1 MAALFHSGHKRV
13 AARIIAAMFRPL
25 PLAIGLRYTRAKRR
39 NHFISFITG
48 TSIVGMALGITALIT
63 VLSVMNG
70 FEKELRAKILG
81 VTAHTTIGTNF
92 RPMDDWQSLIGLMA
106 RQPHVQG
113 VAPFIRS
120 AAMATHDQRVNGTV
134 VYGVDPMLE
143 PKVTVLGD
151 KAHGGA
157 DLSVLAADGGIVLG
171 RALAEKLKVKVGDR
185 LTLVAPQPT
194 DTPGEVTPE
203 LRAFQIRGI
212 FSVGMY
218 EYDSAL
224 ALLNI
229 ADAQALFKMG
239 AAVSGLRIR
248 FDDPMVSLDEG
259 NRIVAGLGENFV
271 AIDWTQFHVNFF
283 RALKSQKA
291 MLFVIVT
298 MIVAVAA
305 FNIVSTL
312 VMTVQDKRS
321 DIAILRTLGLKP
333 GSVMGVFMVQGV
345 VIGLLGTLV
354 GGFCGVW
361 LAAFI
366 NQIAAWIERA
376 TGIDLLPAEV
386 YFLSELPYEIHVS
399 DVIVVCAT
407 AFLLSV
413 LATLYPA
420 WRAARTQP
428 AEALRY
434 E

>member
-1 MAALFHSGHKRV
+1 
-13 AARIIAAMFRPL
+13 MFRPL
-25 PLAIGLRYTRAKRR
+25 PLYIGLRYTRARRR
-39 NHFISFITG
+39 NHFISFITA

-70 FEKELRAKILG
+70 FEKELRNKILG

-92 RPMDDWQSLIGLMA
+92 RPMDDWPQLIELLG
-106 RQPHVQG
+106 RQPHVLG

-120 AAMATHDQRVNGTV
+120 AAMATRDQRVNGTV
-134 VYGVDPMLE
+134 VYGIDPVLE
-143 PKVTVLGD
+143 PKVTILGD
-151 KAHGGA
+151 PARGGA
-157 DLSVLAADGGIVLG
+157 DLGVLKEPGGIVLG
-171 RALAEKLKVKVGDR
+171 KALADKLKVAVGDR

-203 LRAFQIRGI
+203 LRAYKVRSL

-229 ADAQALFKMG
+229 ADAQELFKLG
-239 AAVSGLRIR
+239 SAVSGLRLR
-248 FDDPMVSLDEG
+248 FDDPTLSLEEG
-259 NRIVAGLGENFV
+259 NRIVAGLGENYL

-283 RALKSQKA
+283 KALKSQKA

-321 DIAILRTLGLKP
+321 DIAILRTLGLTP

-345 VIGLLGTLV
+345 VIGLLGTIV
-354 GGFCGVW
+354 GGVCGIW

-366 NQIAAWIERA
+366 NQIAAWIERV
-376 TGIDLLPAEV
+376 TGFDLLPAEV
-386 YFLSELPYEIHVS
+386 YFLSELPYEIHAS
-399 DVIVVCAT
+399 DVVIVCVT
-407 AFLLSV
+407 AFLLSMM
-413 LATLYPA
+413 ATLYPA